1 MALIQSPRM
10 SLLGRIRRLVI
21 LRESDHGMYLDAG
34 QLGEVLLPTREV
46 PAEVEPGDEV
56 TVFVARD
63 SEDRIVATTRLPY
76 AQAGEIRGLRVIE
89 VNRRLGAFLDFGLAK
104 DLLLPFAE
112 QSKPVNPGETVVVRI
127 LVDPKTDRLI
137 ASSKLGR
144 YLDKTPPR
152 YERGEVVSLIIL
164 EQTPLGHTAVVEGRH
179 RGLIHASDVHRRLLP
194 GDELRGFV
202 REVKDDYKIDLTL
215 DPVGYGRVTDLSQRI
230 LEALK
235 EEGGRIEI
243 GDESSPEAIRA
254 RFGASKKAFKAAV
267 GSLYRK
273 RLVEPGPASLRLI
286 PPHRTTRGDSS
297 SRL

>member
-1 MALIQSPRM
+1 M
-10 SLLGRIRRLVI
+10 SLLGRIRHLVI

-46 PAEVEPGDEV
+46 PPEVEPGDEV

-63 SEDRIVATTRLPY
+63 SEDRVVATTTLPY
-76 AQAGEIRGLRVIE
+76 AQAGEIKGLKVLE
-89 VNRRLGAFLDFGLAK
+89 VHPRLGAFLDFGLAK

-112 QSKPVNPGETVVVRI
+112 QSKPVKPGETVVVRI

-144 YLDKTPPR
+144 YLDKTPPL
-152 YERGEVVSLIIL
+152 YERGEPVSLIIL
-164 EQTPLGHTAVVEGRH
+164 EKTPLGLTAVVEGRH
-179 RGLIHASDVHRRLLP
+179 RGLIHANEIHRPLHP

-215 DPVGYGRVTDLSQRI
+215 EPVGYGRVTDLSGRI

-235 EEGGRIEI
+235 EGGGRLDL
-243 GDESSPEAIRA
+243 GDESSPAEIQA

-267 GSLYRK
+267 GALYRK
-273 RLVEPGPASLRLI
+273 RLVEPGPRSIRLAT
-286 PPHRTTRGDSS
+286 PPRHDPRSGRGNNP
-297 SRL
+297 SRS